1 MAKAIEDIGG
11 LKVGHLGLGAHGA
24 GIGSVAQQV
33 HDGDTIVARAL
44 GNLSV
49 RFLGVDTPEISFGL
63 PGTGTFDSLGG
74 ARWAEFLADPRHH
87 LAVAVDRADPLA
99 DRWGIIDLAPPL
111 RAAIAARSG
120 AGCAA
125 NHLRHAQAAQRALEA
140 EVGKDLAEA
149 GADHEAFRFFVAFAH
164 EVMDGYGRLLG
175 YINREQATAPRPP
188 DYNARL
194 LAAGLALPYFIWPNI
209 NPFRRQASLVEAVP
223 VPGTAALL
231 ASRESALRDARRA
244 VRAARDAG
252 AGVFSRADPLQLE
265 PFELRFLAGRRA
277 PSRWVID
284 LSSDSDA
291 LLPPQR
297 YVDIARPEDRLFVP
311 AEYVPLFEQRGWR
324 RG

>member
-11 LKVGHLGLGAHGA
+11 LKVGHLGLGVHGA

-33 HDGDTIVARAL
+33 HDGDTVVVRAL
-44 GNLSV
+44 GNFSV
-49 RFLGVDTPEISFGL
+49 RFLGVDTPEISFSL
-63 PGTGTFDSLGG
+63 PGSSTFDSIGG
-74 ARWAEFLADPRHH
+74 ARWAEFLT
-87 LAVAVDRADPLA
+87 DPLA
-99 DRWGIIDLAPPL
+99 DRWGIVDLAPPL
-111 RAAIAARSG
+111 RASILARTG

-125 NHLRHAQAAQRALEA
+125 NHHRHAQAAQRALEA
-140 EVGKDLAEA
+140 EVSKDLQEQAA
-149 GADHEAFRFFVAFAH
+149 GDREKFKLFVAFAH

-175 YINREQATAPRPP
+175 YLNREQAASPRPP

-194 LAAGLALPYFIWPNI
+194 LAAGCALPYFIWPNI
-209 NPFRRQASLVEAVP
+209 NPFRRQGALTEAVP

-231 ASRESALRDARRA
+231 ASREKALRDARLA

-252 AGVFSRADPLQLE
+252 AGVFNRDDPLKLE

-277 PSRWVID
+277 PNRWVID

-297 YVDIARPEDRLFVP
+297 YIEIPRAEDRLFVP

-324 RG
+324 KESFGA

>member
-1 MAKAIEDIGG
+1 VTVAKAIEDIGG
-11 LKVGHLGLGAHGA
+11 LKVGHLGLGMHGA

-33 HDGDTIVARAL
+33 HDGDTIVGRAL

-49 RFLGVDTPEISFGL
+49 RFLGVDTPEISFSL
-63 PGTGTFDSLGG
+63 PRSRIFDSIGG
-74 ARWAEFLADPRHH
+74 AKWAEFL
-87 LAVAVDRADPLA
+87 ADPLA
-99 DRWGIIDLAPPL
+99 DRWGVIDLAPPL
-111 RAAIAARSG
+111 RAALAARTG
-120 AGCAA
+120 TGCAA
-125 NHLRHAQAAQRALEA
+125 NHHRHAQAAQRALEA

-149 GADHEAFRFFVAFAH
+149 GGDREAFRLFVAFAH

-175 YINREQATAPRPP
+175 YINREQATKPRPP

-194 LAAGLALPYFIWPNI
+194 LTAGLALPYFIWPNI
-209 NPFRRQASLVEAVP
+209 NPFRKQAALVEAVP
-223 VPGTAALL
+223 EPGSAALL
-231 ASRESALRDARRA
+231 ASRERALRDARLA

-252 AGVFSRADPLQLE
+252 AGVFNRDDPLKLE

-291 LLPPQR
+291 ILPPQR
-297 YVDIARPEDRLFVP
+297 YIEIPRPEDRLFVP